1 MLKRVI
7 TSIVAVI
14 ILLPFLIFSD
24 TFLFPIGIAAVSLI
38 SAYEMAKC
46 MGIDKKLY
54 ITVPVYIFALAAPFL
69 IRYVFN
75 LVQFS
80 MVAFIFAVIYLLY
93 LFVIIITSHG
103 KTTFNE
109 TLAFYG
115 VEAYILIAL
124 TSIVYIR
131 DFDESG
137 KYLYLLIFIG
147 AWITDI
153 FAYFTG
159 FLFGKHKLIED
170 VSPKKTIEGSIGGI
184 FFCALCYVIFGIVV
198 GHFFNRDVNLVML
211 AISGVLISV
220 ISQIGDLI
228 MSVIKRHYKI
238 KDYGKIFPGHGGVLD
253 RFDSILAVSIG
264 LACICVF
271 VRLTGIQLM

>member
-1 MLKRVI
+1 MLKRII

-14 ILLPFLIFSD
+14 ILIPVLIFSD
-24 TFLFPIGIAAVSLI
+24 IVIFPIAVAIISII

-46 MGIDKKLY
+46 MGFDKKLY
-54 ITVPVYIFALAAPFL
+54 ITLPIYCFSVAAPFL
-69 IRYVFN
+69 MRYLFDF
-75 LVQFS
+75 VQFS
-80 MVAFIFAVIYLLY
+80 MVAFIFSIVYLLY
-93 LFVIIITSHG
+93 LFIIIITSHG
-103 KTTFNE
+103 KITFNDA
-109 TLAFYG
+109 TAFFA

-124 TSIVYIR
+124 NSIIYIR
-131 DFDESG
+131 DFEESG

-159 FLFGKHKLIED
+159 VFIGKHKLIED

-184 FFCALCYVIFGIVV
+184 FFCSLCYVIFGIIV
-198 GHFFNRDVNLVML
+198 GHFFNREVNLIML
-211 AISGVLISV
+211 GISGVLISV

-238 KDYGKIFPGHGGVLD
+238 KDYGKFFPGHGGMLD

-271 VRLTGIQLM
+271 VKLTGIQLM

>member
-1 MLKRVI
+1 MLKRII

-14 ILLPFLIFSD
+14 ILLPVLIFSD
-24 TFLFPIGIAAVSLI
+24 TVLFPIGIMIISFI

-46 MGIDKKLY
+46 MGFDKKLH
-54 ITVPVYIFALAAPFL
+54 ISLPIYIFSVIAPFL
-69 IRYVFN
+69 IRYAFN
-75 LVQFS
+75 IVQFA

-93 LFVIIITSHG
+93 LFIVVITSHG
-103 KTTFNE
+103 KVTFNE
-109 TLAFYG
+109 ATAFFAI
-115 VEAYILIAL
+115 EAYILVAL
-124 TSIVYIR
+124 NSIIYIR

-137 KYLYLLIFIG
+137 KYLYLLVFIG

-159 FLFGKHKLIED
+159 FLIGKHKLIED

-184 FFCALCYVIFGIVV
+184 VFCSLSYVIFGVIV
-198 GHFFNRDVNLVML
+198 GYFFNREVNLIML
-211 AISGVLISV
+211 AVSGVLISV

-238 KDYGKIFPGHGGVLD
+238 KDYGKLFPGHGGMLD

-271 VRLTGIQLM
+271 VRLTGMSLM